1 MNYLISR
8 SLYDARYKYRKR
20 QSRDDPS
27 VQSIHQNN
35 RKTGISCVSRTPDP
49 KLKAVTLGDIDPRR
63 KLVDHVVL
71 GCSATYP
78 FYLISWYVPTMKY
91 SADESLFSSSM
102 DDPREFENN
111 TTVNTGLSFF
121 WKIKRS
127 SGTIDYDTPPRQLY
141 LGVGA
146 CASLPVLAA
155 FSAWSLSDNSLIQVV
170 LRGEEISPVISSSSS
185 AWSRDP
191 DGERVVNCRTV
202 QYDRESI
209 EFRCSSLE
217 RFVVCA
223 GTGELDHGQCYVNF
237 DLLDKF
243 GIIALSLN
251 SRVFIYARNKTPA
264 VKTVNVKG
272 GRELHWHLVPESEIE
287 FRSTEC
293 TQQPSISVVELD
305 YFVSDSYTRHFI
317 FPKKDINELKLTERN
332 GINFDEFAIRSLKA
346 VADGYEVVFGA
357 LDTRNALY
365 IACALHL
372 NVLNANITVQ
382 KVYRSDVSKFR
393 GLEAAGKYNAHVL
406 LNLALQSHKFRQL
419 RPLSTT
425 PTSCPNVKKLET
437 YRKNMTSLNQIELY
451 ELDMI
456 LRSS

>member
-1 MNYLISR
+1 MNYLTSR
-8 SLYDARYKYRKR
+8 SLYDVRYKYRKW
-20 QSRDDPS
+20 QPRDDPP
-27 VQSIHQNN
+27 VQSINQHR
-35 RKTGISCVSRTPDP
+35 RKTGISCVLRTPDP
-49 KLKAVTLGDIDPRR
+49 KLKTVTLVEIDPRR
-63 KLVDHVVL
+63 NLVDHVVL

-78 FYLISWYVPTMKY
+78 FYLISLYVPTMKY

-102 DDPREFENN
+102 DDPREFESN
-111 TTVNTGLSFF
+111 TTVNSGLAYF
-121 WKIKRS
+121 WKIKLS
-127 SGTIDYDTPPRQLY
+127 SRTIDYDTPPRQLY

-146 CASLPVLAA
+146 CAAFPVLAA

-170 LRGEEISPVISSSSS
+170 VRGEAISPIKSSSSS
-185 AWSRDP
+185 SWSRDA
-191 DGERVVNCRTV
+191 DEDRVVRCRAV

-209 EFRCSSLE
+209 EFRCNALE

-223 GTGELDHGQCYVNF
+223 GTGELDHGHSRACF

-251 SRVFIYARNKTPA
+251 SRVFIYHRNKTPA
-264 VKTVNVKG
+264 VKTVNLKG
-272 GRELHWHLVPESEIE
+272 GRELHWHLVPESDIE
-287 FRSTEC
+287 FQSTEC
-293 TQQPSISVVELD
+293 TQRPSISVVELD
-305 YFVSDSYTRHFI
+305 YFISDNYTRHFI
-317 FPKKDINELKLTERN
+317 FPKKDINELKLSEKN
-332 GINFDEFAIRSLKA
+332 GISFDEFAIRSLKA
-346 VADGYEVVFGA
+346 VADGYELVFGS
-357 LDTRNALY
+357 LDTKNALY

-372 NVLNANITVQ
+372 NVLNENITVQ

-406 LNLALQSHKFRQL
+406 LNLALQSQKFRL
-419 RPLSTT
+419 HPLSTT